1 MNSVKIIKNR
11 NNKAQRWWIFVVRFL
26 GFLMFIIP
34 LIQPMYA
41 YMIIG
46 MEEVQFTKTRTLFV
60 IVGFIMCSNGKFIGI
75 VNNNVGLFM
84 KHAFQKII
92 S

>member
-11 NNKAQRWWIFVVRFL
+11 NSKAQRWWIFVVRVL
-26 GFLMFIIP
+26 GVLMFIIP

-46 MEEVQFTKTRTLFV
+46 MEEVQFSKTRTILV
-60 IVGFIMCSNGKFIGI
+60 ILGFMMSSNGKFIGI
-75 VNNNVGLFM
+75 VNNNVGLFI
-84 KHAFQKII
+84 KHALKKII